1 MALDF
6 GLEHPQSVGVTKR
19 FKYNEGNTSV
29 VSNSN
34 PVLDTRV
41 YEVDYEDVYR
51 LVLASNVISENLFSQ
66 VYKQRTRHRLIQSVI
81 DIRANGQ
88 EVNEK
93 ESFLSPIM
101 DIKHESTP
109 LVAGKYVSNGRLE

>member
-6 GLEHPQSVGVTKR
+6 GVEHPHSVGVTKR
-19 FKYNEGNTSV
+19 LKYNEGNTIV

-51 LVLASNVISENLFSQ
+51 LVLASNVISKNLFSQ
-66 VYKQRTRHRLIQSVI
+66 VYEQGRQHILLDSVI
-81 DIRANGQ
+81 DIRANSQ
-88 EVNEK
+88 EVNK
-93 ESFLSPIM
+93 NKLFLSPIM

-109 LVAGKYVSNGRLE
+109 LVVGKYVSNGRLE